1 MVQQKRELNY
11 EEIMS
16 LFEAVRWYGHHLII
30 IISDGFICAKKK
42 NGALE

>member
-1 MVQQKRELNY
+1 MVRQKRELNY

-16 LFEAVRWYGHHLII
+16 LFEAVRWYGHLI

>member
-1 MVQQKRELNY
+1 MVQQKRKLNY

-16 LFEAVRWYGHHLII
+16 LFEAVRWYGHVII

>member
-1 MVQQKRELNY
+1 MGQQKRELNY

-16 LFEAVRWYGHHLII
+16 LFEAVRWYGHLII